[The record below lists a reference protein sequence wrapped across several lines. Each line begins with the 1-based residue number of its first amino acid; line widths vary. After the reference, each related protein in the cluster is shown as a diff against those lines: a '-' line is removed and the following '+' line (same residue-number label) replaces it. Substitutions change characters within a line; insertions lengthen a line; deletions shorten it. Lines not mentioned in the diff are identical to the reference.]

1 MKKLRSIILCALL
14 VLAAAC
20 TPNGIISKDKMARI
34 QADMFLFDQYAASD
48 RTMRRF
54 TDTCAV
60 YKALLRSYGCTA
72 EQYTASA
79 DYYLQ
84 NSRDMQEVMDKTEK
98 ILQKRKEKILKNIEK
113 GASKRDSTMQSKD
126 SESKLPLPKEIETK

>member
-1 MKKLRSIILCALL
+1 MKKLRTIILCALL
-14 VLAAAC
+14 VLASAC
-20 TPNGIISKDKMARI
+20 TPKGIISKNKMARI

-48 RTMRRF
+48 RRMRRF

-79 DYYLQ
+79 DYYLR
-84 NSRDMQEVMDKTEK
+84 NSRDMQDVMDKTEK
-98 ILQKRKEKILKNIEK
+98 ILQKRKEQILKNIEK
-113 GASKRDSTMQSKD
+113 GAAKRDSTRQGKGSGD
-126 SESKLPLPKEIETK
+126 NLPPPGETETK